1 MNDLLRLTPSDIQIR
16 GMACPHS
23 LRHPLFRRRWFADDV
38 IITCV
43 RWYLRFKLS
52 YRDLAELA
60 RELGV
65 SVAPSTVL
73 RWVVR
78 YVPEF
83 EKCWQAYERP
93 VGDSWR
99 VDETYLKIGGQWMY
113 LYRAV
118 DKQGKTVESYLEP
131 YP

>member
-1 MNDLLRLTPSDIQIR
+1 
-16 GMACPHS
+16 
-23 LRHPLFRRRWFADDV
+23 
-38 IITCV
+38 
-43 RWYLRFKLS
+43 LRFKLS
-52 YRDLAELA
+52 YRELA

-99 VDETYLKIGGQWMY
+99 VDETYLKVGGQWVY
-113 LYRAV
+113 LYRSV
-118 DKQGKTVESYLEP
+118 DNTGRQIAEYHIPGGYSLQRLRETEKRTKKPICHWPLEVTP
-131 YP
+131 FTQTSRRFVYRC

>member
-1 MNDLLRLTPSDIQIR
+1 MVQHAGVVN
-16 GMACPHS
+16 
-23 LRHPLFRRRWFADDV
+23 
-38 IITCV
+38 
-43 RWYLRFKLS
+43 
-52 YRDLAELA
+52 LAPICNRSQLA
-60 RELGV
+60 WELGV

-99 VDETYLKIGGQWMY
+99 VDETYLKVGGQWVY

-118 DKQGKTVESYLEP
+118 DKQGKTVESYLESNA
-131 YP
+131 